1 MYTESLENL
10 VHYFSKLPSIGKK
23 TAQRLAFHVL
33 KNPDE
38 FAKGFAQSL
47 INVKEMTRFCDT
59 CFNISETTQ
68 CNICSNPKRDN
79 HVLMVVAEFSDIYAI
94 EKTNEYRGKYH
105 VLGGL
110 LSPLDGIGPD
120 QLHLHALLKRTKEE
134 TISEIILA
142 LTPNTEG
149 EATCTYLL
157 RQFENSEIKLSRIA
171 RGVPTGSQLDYID
184 QITLGRAIT
193 GRNSA
198 Y

>member
-47 INVKEMTRFCDT
+47 INVKAMTRFCDT
-59 CFNISETTQ
+59 CFNISESKYCT
-68 CNICSNPKRDN
+68 ICSNPKRDGN
-79 HVLMVVAEFSDIYAI
+79 VVMLVAEFSDIYAI
-94 EKTNEYRGKYH
+94 EKTNEYHGKYH
-105 VLGGL
+105 VLGGM

-120 QLHLHALLKRTKEE
+120 QLHFNELLKRTEAE
-134 TISEIILA
+134 NISEIILA
-142 LTPNTEG
+142 LTPNSEG
-149 EATCTYLL
+149 EATCTYIL
-157 RQFENSEIKLSRIA
+157 RQFEGSNVKLSRIA

-193 GRNSA
+193 GRSSV

>member
-157 RQFENSEIKLSRIA
+157 RQFENSKIKLSRIA